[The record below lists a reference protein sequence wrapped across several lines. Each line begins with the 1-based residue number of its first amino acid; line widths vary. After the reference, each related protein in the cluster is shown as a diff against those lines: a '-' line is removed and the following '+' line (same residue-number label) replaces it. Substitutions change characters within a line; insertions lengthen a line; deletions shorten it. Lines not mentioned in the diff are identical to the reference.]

1 LSSWRLVNYA
11 LEQQEETVRGNYSY
25 SIFRFSDITAKGGH
39 IKPDV
44 YNLCGSMA
52 KKHGIEAAA
61 EIAEFELANME
72 AVKNY
77 VQENNV
83 DCDLILTQAVDVQLS
98 KEHDSALKAGF
109 DKLKDAGVSATNK
122 AFYIDGKYAEQVS
135 IATQLL
141 SMNQDIF

>member
-1 LSSWRLVNYA
+1 
-11 LEQQEETVRGNYSY
+11 
-25 SIFRFSDITAKGGH
+25 
-39 IKPDV
+39 
-44 YNLCGSMA
+44 MA
-52 KKHGIEAAA
+52 KKHGVEAAA

-77 VQENNV
+77 VLENNV

-98 KEHDSALKAGF
+98 KEHDTALKAGF
-109 DKLKDAGVSATNK
+109 DKLKDAGVGATKK
-122 AFYIDGKYAEQVS
+122 AFYIDGEYAEQVS

>member
-1 LSSWRLVNYA
+1 
-11 LEQQEETVRGNYSY
+11 
-25 SIFRFSDITAKGGH
+25 
-39 IKPDV
+39 
-44 YNLCGSMA
+44 MA
-52 KKHGIEAAA
+52 KKHGVEAAA

-98 KEHDSALKAGF
+98 KEHDSALKTGY
-109 DKLKDAGVSATNK
+109 DKLRNAGVSATGK

-135 IATQLL
+135 VTQLL
-141 SMNQDIF
+141 SMNQGIFLTQRYCKTDLGR

>member
-1 LSSWRLVNYA
+1 LSSSRLANYA
-11 LEQQEETVRGNYSY
+11 LEQQEETVRGSRSY
-25 SIFRFSDITAKGGH
+25 SFGQFSNNTTQGGH

-98 KEHDSALKAGF
+98 QDHDTILKTGY
-109 DKLKDAGVSATNK
+109 DKLRNAGVSATRK
-122 AFYIDGKYAEQVS
+122 AFYIDGKYAEQVRV
-135 IATQLL
+135 A
-141 SMNQDIF
+141 